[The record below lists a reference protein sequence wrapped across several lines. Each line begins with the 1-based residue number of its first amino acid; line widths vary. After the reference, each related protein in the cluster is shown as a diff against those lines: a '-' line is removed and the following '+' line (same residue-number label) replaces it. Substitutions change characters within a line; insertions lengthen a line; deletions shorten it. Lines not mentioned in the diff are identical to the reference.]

1 MKLKILVLT
10 IILTEI
16 ILGQSVGKIIG
27 YVKDNVTQEALI
39 GVNLILEGTNIGA
52 ATNVDGYYEISNVP
66 FGDYSLK
73 ASYIGYEEIK
83 KSDVLVLAS
92 KPTQIDFMMKEAT
105 IKLDGVI
112 VTSGYYD
119 QIRTEPVSVSSFNYE
134 EIRRTPGGF
143 EDVVRAL
150 SIIPGVAKQSG
161 GRNDLV
167 VRGGAPSENLYI
179 LDGFVVPNIN
189 HFSTQGASGG
199 TNSYV
204 DLDFIN
210 NATFSTGGFS
220 VKYGDRLSSTLGI
233 DLRSPRQ
240 DKIGGKALIS
250 ATQFGL
256 NLEGPVTQNSDFLF
270 SIRRSYLD
278 FLFNAAGF
286 SFVPQ
291 YWDMLFKYNYKF
303 SNNDKL
309 SVLFVGALDDVSFNN
324 NSRDDLIDNSRILA
338 NSQNQY
344 TFGVSYQHLLG
355 NGFIDFRYSRNF
367 VDYDN
372 SQRDTLLNPIYLNQ
386 SVEATNNLGA
396 DMVLKTSQNSEVN
409 LGIGYEFIGSEN
421 TVIFPDNF
429 VTTFGDTLTQS
440 NVKGDN
446 NYNKANLYGLYSI
459 TLFERLVLNGGLRF
473 DYFSAL
479 EEKFTISPR
488 FSFRY
493 AASDVVSLNFATGI
507 YRQSPSY
514 IWLLYPG
521 NNNLK
526 PIQVEQYILG
536 AEHIFRSDIRMKV
549 EGFFKNYKYYPT
561 SELRNYLVMA
571 NTGAGFG
578 GAEDNFASIGYE
590 SLISNGTG
598 ISRGIEFS
606 IQKKVSETPYYGIL
620 SVTYSQTDFTALDQI
635 ERNGQ
640 FDQNWIA
647 NLSAGYIYNSN
658 WIFSMKFRYA
668 SGFPYTPFQDNG
680 TQLVEEY
687 LSLRLPDSYAL
698 DVRVDKIW
706 DFSGWTLVTY
716 IDIQNIT
723 NRKNVN
729 SVRWD
734 YKTNEQE
741 FSEELGILPSIG
753 ISIEF

>member
-10 IILTEI
+10 FVLLEI
-16 ILGQSVGKIIG
+16 ALGQSVGKVIG
-27 YVKDNVTQEALI
+27 YVKDNITQEPLI
-39 GVNLILEGTNIGA
+39 GVNLILEGTSIGA
-52 ATNVDGYYEISNVP
+52 ATNIDGYYEISNVP
-66 FGDYSLK
+66 LGDYSLK

-105 IKLDGVI
+105 IKLDGVT

-210 NATFSTGGFS
+210 NTTFSTGGFS

-233 DLRSPRQ
+233 DLRSPRK

-291 YWDMLFKYNYKF
+291 YWDMLFKYNYNF
-303 SNNDKL
+303 SNNDRL
-309 SVLFVGALDDVSFNN
+309 SVLFVGAVDDVNFNN
-324 NSRDDLIDNSRILA
+324 NSKDDVIDNSRILA

-355 NGFIDFRYSRNF
+355 NGFIDFRYSSNF

-372 SQRDTLLNPIYLNQ
+372 SQ
-386 SVEATNNLGA
+386 
-396 DMVLKTSQNSEVN
+396 
-409 LGIGYEFIGSEN
+409 
-421 TVIFPDNF
+421 
-429 VTTFGDTLTQS
+429 
-440 NVKGDN
+440 
-446 NYNKANLYGLYSI
+446 
-459 TLFERLVLNGGLRF
+459 
-473 DYFSAL
+473 
-479 EEKFTISPR
+479 
-488 FSFRY
+488 
-493 AASDVVSLNFATGI
+493 
-507 YRQSPSY
+507 
-514 IWLLYPG
+514 
-521 NNNLK
+521 
-526 PIQVEQYILG
+526 
-536 AEHIFRSDIRMKV
+536 
-549 EGFFKNYKYYPT
+549 
-561 SELRNYLVMA
+561 
-571 NTGAGFG
+571 
-578 GAEDNFASIGYE
+578 
-590 SLISNGTG
+590 
-598 ISRGIEFS
+598 
-606 IQKKVSETPYYGIL
+606 
-620 SVTYSQTDFTALDQI
+620 
-635 ERNGQ
+635 
-640 FDQNWIA
+640 
-647 NLSAGYIYNSN
+647 
-658 WIFSMKFRYA
+658 
-668 SGFPYTPFQDNG
+668 
-680 TQLVEEY
+680 
-687 LSLRLPDSYAL
+687 
-698 DVRVDKIW
+698 
-706 DFSGWTLVTY
+706 
-716 IDIQNIT
+716 
-723 NRKNVN
+723 
-729 SVRWD
+729 
-734 YKTNEQE
+734 
-741 FSEELGILPSIG
+741 
-753 ISIEF
+753 